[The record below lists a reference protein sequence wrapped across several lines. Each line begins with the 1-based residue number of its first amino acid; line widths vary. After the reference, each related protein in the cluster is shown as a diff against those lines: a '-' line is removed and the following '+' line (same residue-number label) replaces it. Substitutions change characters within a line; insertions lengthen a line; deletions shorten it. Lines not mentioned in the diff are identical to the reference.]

1 MIFLAQAKAAEKKPA
16 KKVVKTGLTLEG
28 VVFELVKVG
37 VRTPEELAK
46 KVGQPVEVIQK
57 ILDGL
62 EKKGLIIKK

>member
-1 MIFLAQAKAAEKKPA
+1 MTQVKKAAEKKPA
-16 KKVVKTGLTLEG
+16 KNVVKKGLTLEG
-28 VVFELVKVG
+28 VVFELIKLG
-37 VRTPEELAK
+37 IHTPEAISK